1 MKLKILI
8 TALLLSIMAIVTGC
22 GEKDKTS
29 SDVSSDTTQL
39 SESLAD
45 TSVTEQ
51 SESTTNS
58 TSQST
63 NAANTS
69 ISEDDAKKIALKDAN
84 VSESDI
90 TGMRINQKID
100 DGISLY
106 EVDFYVGNKEYEYE
120 ISAQDGSIRSKDTD
134 IDNDF
139 GSAAQSKA
147 GVSLDDAKKTAL
159 SKVKGATEKDIRIHS
174 EYDDGRQIYE
184 GSIVYNEMEYD
195 FEIDSETGKIL
206 SWESESVYDD

>member
-1 MKLKILI
+1 MKTRILI
-8 TALLLSIMAIVTGC
+8 LAVLMSIMAIMAGC

-29 SDVSSDTTQL
+29 SDLSSDTTQL

-51 SESTTNS
+51 SESTT
-58 TSQST
+58 TSQIEI
-63 NAANTS
+63 AS

-84 VSESDI
+84 VSESEVNGI
-90 TGMRINQKID
+90 RINQKID

-106 EVDFYVGNKEYEYE
+106 EVDFYAGNKEYEYE

-139 GSAAQSKA
+139 GSTAQNNA
-147 GVSLDDAKKTAL
+147 GVSLDKAKKTAL

-184 GSIVYNEMEYD
+184 GSIVYKDMEYD
-195 FEIDSETGKIL
+195 FEIDSETGNII
-206 SWESESVYDD
+206 SWEAESVYDD

>member
-1 MKLKILI
+1 MKTKILI
-8 TALLLSIMAIVTGC
+8 MAVLMSITAIMAGC
-22 GEKDKTS
+22 GEKNKTS
-29 SDVSSDTTQL
+29 SDLSSDTTQL

-51 SESTTNS
+51 SESTT
-58 TSQST
+58 TSQS
-63 NAANTS
+63 ASAS

-84 VSESDI
+84 VSESEVNGI
-90 TGMRINQKID
+90 RINQKID

-106 EVDFYVGNKEYEYE
+106 EVDFYAGNKEYEYE

-139 GSAAQSKA
+139 GSTAQNNA
-147 GVSLDDAKKTAL
+147 GVSLDKAKKTAL

-184 GSIVYNEMEYD
+184 GSIVYKDMEYD
-195 FEIDSETGKIL
+195 FEIDSETGNII
-206 SWESESVYDD
+206 SWEAESVYDD

>member
-1 MKLKILI
+1 MKTKILI
-8 TALLLSIMAIVTGC
+8 MAFLMSITAIMAGC
-22 GEKDKTS
+22 GEKNKTS
-29 SDVSSDTTQL
+29 SDLSSDTTQL

-51 SESTTNS
+51 SESTTI
-58 TSQST
+58 SQST

-69 ISEDDAKKIALKDAN
+69 ISEDDAKNIALKDAN
-84 VSESDI
+84 VSESEVNGI
-90 TGMRINQKID
+90 RINQKID

-139 GSAAQSKA
+139 GSTAQNNA
-147 GVSLDDAKKTAL
+147 DVSLDKAKKTAL

-184 GSIVYNEMEYD
+184 GSIVYKNMEYD
-195 FEIDSETGKIL
+195 FEIDSETGNII
-206 SWESESVYDD
+206 SWETESVFDD

>member
-1 MKLKILI
+1 MKTKILI
-8 TALLLSIMAIVTGC
+8 LAVLMSITAIMAGC

-29 SDVSSDTTQL
+29 SDLSSDTTQL

-51 SESTTNS
+51 SESTT
-58 TSQST
+58 TSQSEI
-63 NAANTS
+63 AS

-84 VSESDI
+84 VSESEVNGI
-90 TGMRINQKID
+90 RINQKID

-106 EVDFYVGNKEYEYE
+106 EVDFYAGNKEYEYE

-139 GSAAQSKA
+139 GSTAQNNA
-147 GVSLDDAKKTAL
+147 GVSLDKAKKTAL

-184 GSIVYNEMEYD
+184 GSIVYKDMEYD
-195 FEIDSETGKIL
+195 FEIDSETGNII
-206 SWESESVYDD
+206 SWEAESVFDD

>member
-1 MKLKILI
+1 MKTKILI
-8 TALLLSIMAIVTGC
+8 MAVLMSITAIMAGC
-22 GEKDKTS
+22 GEKNKTS
-29 SDVSSDTTQL
+29 SDLSSDTTQL

-51 SESTTNS
+51 SESTT
-58 TSQST
+58 TSQIEI
-63 NAANTS
+63 AS

-84 VSESDI
+84 VSESEVNGI
-90 TGMRINQKID
+90 RINQKID

-139 GSAAQSKA
+139 GSTAQNNA
-147 GVSLDDAKKTAL
+147 DVSLDKAKKTAL

-184 GSIVYNEMEYD
+184 GSIVYKNMEYD
-195 FEIDSETGKIL
+195 FEIDSETGNII
-206 SWESESVYDD
+206 SWETESVFDD

>member
-1 MKLKILI
+1 MKTRILI
-8 TALLLSIMAIVTGC
+8 LAVLMSIMAIMAGC

-29 SDVSSDTTQL
+29 SDLSSDTTQL

-51 SESTTNS
+51 SESTT
-58 TSQST
+58 TSQS
-63 NAANTS
+63 ASAS

-84 VSESDI
+84 VSESEVNGI
-90 TGMRINQKID
+90 RINQKID

-106 EVDFYVGNKEYEYE
+106 EVDFYAGNKEYEYE

-139 GSAAQSKA
+139 GSTAQNNA
-147 GVSLDDAKKTAL
+147 GVSLDKAKKTAL

-184 GSIVYNEMEYD
+184 GSIVYKNMEYD
-195 FEIDSETGKIL
+195 FEIDSETGNII
-206 SWESESVYDD
+206 SWETESVFDD

>member
-1 MKLKILI
+1 MKTKILI
-8 TALLLSIMAIVTGC
+8 MAFLMSITAIMAGC
-22 GEKDKTS
+22 GEKNKTS
-29 SDVSSDTTQL
+29 SDLSSDTTQL

-51 SESTTNS
+51 SESTT

-69 ISEDDAKKIALKDAN
+69 ISEDDAKNIALKDAN
-84 VSESDI
+84 VSESEVNGI
-90 TGMRINQKID
+90 RINQKID

-106 EVDFYVGNKEYEYE
+106 EVDFYAGNKEYEYE

-139 GSAAQSKA
+139 GSAAKNNA
-147 GVSLDDAKKTAL
+147 KVSLNEAKKTAL

>member
-1 MKLKILI
+1 MKTRILI
-8 TALLLSIMAIVTGC
+8 MAVLMSITAIMTGC
-22 GEKDKTS
+22 GEKGKTS
-29 SDVSSDTTQL
+29 SDLSSDTTQL

-51 SESTTNS
+51 SESTT
-58 TSQST
+58 TSQSEI
-63 NAANTS
+63 AS

-84 VSESDI
+84 VSESEVNGI
-90 TGMRINQKID
+90 RINQKID

-106 EVDFYVGNKEYEYE
+106 EVDFYAGNKEYEYE

-139 GSAAQSKA
+139 GSTAQNNA
-147 GVSLDDAKKTAL
+147 GVSLDKAKKTAL

-184 GSIVYNEMEYD
+184 GSIVYKDMEYD
-195 FEIDSETGKIL
+195 FEIDSETGNII
-206 SWESESVYDD
+206 SWEAESVYDD

>member
-1 MKLKILI
+1 MKTRILI
-8 TALLLSIMAIVTGC
+8 LAVLMSIMAIMAGC

-29 SDVSSDTTQL
+29 SDLSSDTTQL

-51 SESTTNS
+51 SESTT
-58 TSQST
+58 TSQS
-63 NAANTS
+63 ASAS

-84 VSESDI
+84 VAESEVNGI
-90 TGMRINQKID
+90 RINQKID

-106 EVDFYVGNKEYEYE
+106 EVDFYAGNKEYEYE

-139 GSAAQSKA
+139 GSTAQNNA
-147 GVSLDDAKKTAL
+147 GVSLDKAKKTAL

-184 GSIVYNEMEYD
+184 GSIVYKDMEYD
-195 FEIDSETGKIL
+195 FEIDSETGNII
-206 SWESESVYDD
+206 SWEAESVFDD

>member
-1 MKLKILI
+1 MKTKIIVMAVLM
-8 TALLLSIMAIVTGC
+8 SIMTVMTGC

-29 SDVSSDTTQL
+29 SDLSSDTTQL

-51 SESTTNS
+51 SESTT
-58 TSQST
+58 TLQST

-69 ISEDDAKKIALKDAN
+69 ISEDDAKNIALKDAN

-90 TGMRINQKID
+90 TGIRINQKID
-100 DGISLY
+100 DGISVY
-106 EVDFYVGNKEYEYE
+106 EVDFYVGSKEYEYE
-120 ISAQDGSIRSKDTD
+120 ISTEDGSIRSKDTD

-139 GSAAQSKA
+139 GSAAQNNAK
-147 GVSLDDAKKTAL
+147 VSLDEAKKTAL

-184 GSIVYNEMEYD
+184 GSIVYKDMEYD
-195 FEIDSETGKIL
+195 FEIDCETGNIL

>member
-1 MKLKILI
+1 MKTKILI
-8 TALLLSIMAIVTGC
+8 MAVLMSITAIMAGC
-22 GEKDKTS
+22 GEKNKTS
-29 SDVSSDTTQL
+29 SDLSSDTTQL

-45 TSVTEQ
+45 TSVIEQ
-51 SESTTNS
+51 SESTT
-58 TSQST
+58 TSQSEI
-63 NAANTS
+63 AS

-84 VSESDI
+84 VSESEVNGI
-90 TGMRINQKID
+90 RINQKID

-106 EVDFYVGNKEYEYE
+106 EVDFYAGNKEYEYE

-139 GSAAQSKA
+139 GSTAQNNA
-147 GVSLDDAKKTAL
+147 QVSLDKAKKTAL

-184 GSIVYNEMEYD
+184 GSIVYKDMEYD
-195 FEIDSETGKIL
+195 FEIDSETGNII
-206 SWESESVYDD
+206 SWEAESVFDD

>member
-1 MKLKILI
+1 MKTKILI
-8 TALLLSIMAIVTGC
+8 MAVLMSITAIMAGC
-22 GEKDKTS
+22 GEKGKTS
-29 SDVSSDTTQL
+29 SDLSSDTTQL

-51 SESTTNS
+51 SESTT
-58 TSQST
+58 TSQ
-63 NAANTS
+63 NEIAS

-84 VSESDI
+84 VSESEVNGI
-90 TGMRINQKID
+90 RINQKID

-106 EVDFYVGNKEYEYE
+106 EVDFYAGNKEYEYE

-139 GSAAQSKA
+139 GSTAQNNA
-147 GVSLDDAKKTAL
+147 QVSLDKAKKTAL

-184 GSIVYNEMEYD
+184 GSIVYKDMEYD
-195 FEIDSETGKIL
+195 FEIDSETGNII
-206 SWESESVYDD
+206 SWEAESVFDD

>member
-1 MKLKILI
+1 MKTKILI
-8 TALLLSIMAIVTGC
+8 MAVLMSITVIMTGC
-22 GEKDKTS
+22 GEKGKTS
-29 SDVSSDTTQL
+29 SDLSSDTTQL

-45 TSVTEQ
+45 TSVIEQ
-51 SESTTNS
+51 SESTT
-58 TSQST
+58 TSQSEI
-63 NAANTS
+63 AS

-84 VSESDI
+84 VSESEVNGI
-90 TGMRINQKID
+90 RINQKID

-106 EVDFYVGNKEYEYE
+106 EVDFYAGNKEYEYE

-139 GSAAQSKA
+139 GSTAQNNA
-147 GVSLDDAKKTAL
+147 QVSLDKAKKTAL

-184 GSIVYNEMEYD
+184 GSIVYKNMEYD
-195 FEIDSETGKIL
+195 FEIDSETGNII
-206 SWESESVYDD
+206 SWEAESVFDD

>member
-1 MKLKILI
+1 MKTKILI
-8 TALLLSIMAIVTGC
+8 MAVLMSITAIMAGC
-22 GEKDKTS
+22 GEKNKTS
-29 SDVSSDTTQL
+29 SDLSSDTTQL

-51 SESTTNS
+51 SESTT
-58 TSQST
+58 TSQS
-63 NAANTS
+63 ASAS

-84 VSESDI
+84 VSESEVNGI
-90 TGMRINQKID
+90 RINQKID

-106 EVDFYVGNKEYEYE
+106 EVDFYAGNKEYEYE

-139 GSAAQSKA
+139 GSTAQNNA
-147 GVSLDDAKKTAL
+147 GVSLDKAKKTAL

-184 GSIVYNEMEYD
+184 GSIVYKNMEYD
-195 FEIDSETGKIL
+195 FEIDSETGNII
-206 SWESESVYDD
+206 SWETESVFDD

>member
-1 MKLKILI
+1 MKTKILI
-8 TALLLSIMAIVTGC
+8 LAVLMSIMAIMAGC
-22 GEKDKTS
+22 GEKGKTS
-29 SDVSSDTTQL
+29 SDLSSDTTQL
-39 SESLAD
+39 SESIAG
-45 TSVTEQ
+45 TSSTEQ
-51 SESTTNS
+51 SESTT
-58 TSQST
+58 TLQST
-63 NAANTS
+63 KAANTS
-69 ISEDDAKKIALKDAN
+69 ISEDDAKSIALKDAK

-90 TGMRINQKID
+90 TGMRIKQKID
-100 DGISLY
+100 DGTSVY
-106 EVDFYVGNKEYEYE
+106 EVDFYVSNKEYEYE
-120 ISAQDGSIRSKDTD
+120 ISAEDGSIRSKDTD

-147 GVSLDDAKKTAL
+147 EVSLDDAKKTAL

>member
-1 MKLKILI
+1 MKTKILI
-8 TALLLSIMAIVTGC
+8 MAVLMSITVIMTGC
-22 GEKDKTS
+22 GEKGKTS
-29 SDVSSDTTQL
+29 SDLSSDTTQL

-45 TSVTEQ
+45 TSVIEQ
-51 SESTTNS
+51 SESTT
-58 TSQST
+58 TSQSEI
-63 NAANTS
+63 AS

-84 VSESDI
+84 VSESEVNGI
-90 TGMRINQKID
+90 RINQKID

-106 EVDFYVGNKEYEYE
+106 EVDFYAGNKEYEYE

-139 GSAAQSKA
+139 GSTAQNNA
-147 GVSLDDAKKTAL
+147 QVSLDKAKKTAL

-195 FEIDSETGKIL
+195 FEIDSETGNII
-206 SWESESVYDD
+206 SWEAESVFDD

>member
-1 MKLKILI
+1 MKTKILI
-8 TALLLSIMAIVTGC
+8 MAVLMSITVIMTGC
-22 GEKDKTS
+22 GEKGKTS
-29 SDVSSDTTQL
+29 SDLSSDTTQL

-45 TSVTEQ
+45 TSVIEQ
-51 SESTTNS
+51 SESTT
-58 TSQST
+58 TSQSEI
-63 NAANTS
+63 AS

-84 VSESDI
+84 VSESEVNGI
-90 TGMRINQKID
+90 RINQKID

-106 EVDFYVGNKEYEYE
+106 EVDFYAGNKEYEYE

-139 GSAAQSKA
+139 GSTAQNNA
-147 GVSLDDAKKTAL
+147 QVSLDKAKKTAL

-184 GSIVYNEMEYD
+184 GSIVYKDMEYD
-195 FEIDSETGKIL
+195 FEIDSETGNII
-206 SWESESVYDD
+206 SWEAESVFDD

>member
-1 MKLKILI
+1 MKTKILI
-8 TALLLSIMAIVTGC
+8 MAVLMSIMAVMAGC

-29 SDVSSDTTQL
+29 SDLSSDTAQL
-39 SESLAD
+39 SESIAD
-45 TSVTEQ
+45 TSSTEQ
-51 SESTTNS
+51 SESTTG
-58 TSQST
+58 SQST
-63 NAANTS
+63 KSANTS
-69 ISEDDAKKIALKDAN
+69 ISEDDAKNIALKDAN
-84 VSESDI
+84 VSESDV
-90 TGMRINQKID
+90 TGIRIKQDID
-100 DGISLY
+100 DGITVY
-106 EVDFYVGNKEYEYE
+106 EVDFYVSNKEYEYE
-120 ISAQDGSIRSKDTD
+120 ISAEDGSIRSKDTD

-139 GSAAQSKA
+139 GSAAQSKS

>member
-1 MKLKILI
+1 MKRKILI
-8 TALLLSIMAIVTGC
+8 LAVLMSITAIMTGC
-22 GEKDKTS
+22 GEKNKTS
-29 SDVSSDTTQL
+29 SDLSSDTTQL

-51 SESTTNS
+51 SESTT
-58 TSQST
+58 TSQS
-63 NAANTS
+63 ASAS

-84 VSESDI
+84 VSESEVNGI
-90 TGMRINQKID
+90 RINQKID

-106 EVDFYVGNKEYEYE
+106 EVDFYAGNKEYEYE

-139 GSAAQSKA
+139 GSTAQNNA
-147 GVSLDDAKKTAL
+147 QVSLDKAKKTAL

-184 GSIVYNEMEYD
+184 GSIVYKDMEYD
-195 FEIDSETGKIL
+195 FEIDSETGNII
-206 SWESESVYDD
+206 SWEAESVFDD

>member
-1 MKLKILI
+1 MAVLMSI
-8 TALLLSIMAIVTGC
+8 TAIMAGC
-22 GEKDKTS
+22 GEKNKTS
-29 SDVSSDTTQL
+29 SDLSSDTTQL

-45 TSVTEQ
+45 TSVIEQ
-51 SESTTNS
+51 SESTT
-58 TSQST
+58 TSQSEI
-63 NAANTS
+63 AS

-84 VSESDI
+84 VSESEVNGI
-90 TGMRINQKID
+90 RINQKID

-106 EVDFYVGNKEYEYE
+106 EVDFYAGNKEYEYE

-139 GSAAQSKA
+139 GSTAQNNA
-147 GVSLDDAKKTAL
+147 QVSLDKAKKTAL

-184 GSIVYNEMEYD
+184 GSIVYKDMEYD
-195 FEIDSETGKIL
+195 FEIDSETGNII
-206 SWESESVYDD
+206 SWEAESVFDD

>member
-1 MKLKILI
+1 MKTKILI
-8 TALLLSIMAIVTGC
+8 MAVLMSITAIMAGC
-22 GEKDKTS
+22 GEKNKTS
-29 SDVSSDTTQL
+29 SDLSSDTTQL

-51 SESTTNS
+51 SESTT
-58 TSQST
+58 TSQSEI
-63 NAANTS
+63 AS

-84 VSESDI
+84 VSESEVNGI
-90 TGMRINQKID
+90 RINQKID

-106 EVDFYVGNKEYEYE
+106 EVDFYAGNKEYEYE

-139 GSAAQSKA
+139 GSTAQNNA
-147 GVSLDDAKKTAL
+147 QVSLDKAKKTAL

-184 GSIVYNEMEYD
+184 GSIVYKDMEYD
-195 FEIDSETGKIL
+195 FEIDSETGNII
-206 SWESESVYDD
+206 SWEAESVFDD

>member
-1 MKLKILI
+1 MKTKILI
-8 TALLLSIMAIVTGC
+8 MAVLMSIMAIMVGC

-45 TSVTEQ
+45 TSNTEQ
-51 SESTTNS
+51 SESTTS
-58 TSQST
+58 SQST
-63 NAANTS
+63 KAANTS
-69 ISEDDAKKIALKDAN
+69 ISEDDAKSIALKDAN

-100 DGISLY
+100 DGISVY
-106 EVDFYVGNKEYEYE
+106 EVDFYVSNKEYEYE
-120 ISAQDGSIRSKDTD
+120 ISAENGSIKSKDTD

-195 FEIDSETGKIL
+195 FEIDSETGNII

>member
-1 MKLKILI
+1 MKTRILI
-8 TALLLSIMAIVTGC
+8 LAVLMSIMAIMVGC
-22 GEKDKTS
+22 GEKNKTS
-29 SDVSSDTTQL
+29 SDLSSDTTQL

-51 SESTTNS
+51 SESTTI
-58 TSQST
+58 SQS
-63 NAANTS
+63 ASAS

-84 VSESDI
+84 VSESEVNGI
-90 TGMRINQKID
+90 RINQKID

-106 EVDFYVGNKEYEYE
+106 EVDFYAGNKEYEYE

-139 GSAAQSKA
+139 GSTAQNNA
-147 GVSLDDAKKTAL
+147 GVSLDKAKKTAL

-184 GSIVYNEMEYD
+184 GSIVYKDMEYD
-195 FEIDSETGKIL
+195 FEIDSETGNII
-206 SWESESVYDD
+206 SWEAESVFDD

>member
-1 MKLKILI
+1 MKTRILI
-8 TALLLSIMAIVTGC
+8 LAVLMSITAIMAGC
-22 GEKDKTS
+22 GEKNKTS
-29 SDVSSDTTQL
+29 SDLSSDTTQL

-51 SESTTNS
+51 SERTT
-58 TSQST
+58 TSQSEI
-63 NAANTS
+63 AS

-84 VSESDI
+84 VSESEVNGI
-90 TGMRINQKID
+90 RINQKID
-100 DGISLY
+100 DGMSLY
-106 EVDFYVGNKEYEYE
+106 EVDFYAGNKEYEYE

-139 GSAAQSKA
+139 GSTAQNNA
-147 GVSLDDAKKTAL
+147 GVSLDKAKKTAL

-184 GSIVYNEMEYD
+184 GSIVYKDMEYD
-195 FEIDSETGKIL
+195 FEIDSETGNII
-206 SWESESVYDD
+206 SWEAESVYDD

>member
-29 SDVSSDTTQL
+29 SDVSSDTTEL

-51 SESTTNS
+51 SESTT
-58 TSQST
+58 TSQNA

-69 ISEDDAKKIALKDAN
+69 ISEDDAKNIALKDAN

-106 EVDFYVGNKEYEYE
+106 EVDFYAGTKEYEYE
-120 ISAQDGSIRSKDTD
+120 ISAEDGSIRSKDTD

>member
-1 MKLKILI
+1 MKTKILI
-8 TALLLSIMAIVTGC
+8 LAVLMSIMAIMAGC
-22 GEKDKTS
+22 GEKGKTS
-29 SDVSSDTTQL
+29 SDLSSDTTQL
-39 SESLAD
+39 SESIAD
-45 TSVTEQ
+45 TSSTEQ
-51 SESTTNS
+51 SESTT
-58 TSQST
+58 TLQST
-63 NAANTS
+63 KAENTS
-69 ISEDDAKKIALKDAN
+69 ISEDDAKSIALKDAK

-90 TGMRINQKID
+90 TGMRIKQKID
-100 DGISLY
+100 DGTSVY
-106 EVDFYVGNKEYEYE
+106 EVDFYVSNKEYEYE
-120 ISAQDGSIRSKDTD
+120 ISAEDGSIRSKDTD

-147 GVSLDDAKKTAL
+147 EVSLDDAKKTAL

>member
-1 MKLKILI
+1 MKTKILI
-8 TALLLSIMAIVTGC
+8 MAVLMSIMAVMAGC

-29 SDVSSDTTQL
+29 SDLSSDTAQL
-39 SESLAD
+39 SESIAD
-45 TSVTEQ
+45 TSSTER
-51 SESTTNS
+51 SESTTG
-58 TSQST
+58 SQST
-63 NAANTS
+63 KSANTS
-69 ISEDDAKKIALKDAN
+69 ISEDDAKNIALKDAN
-84 VSESDI
+84 VSESDV
-90 TGMRINQKID
+90 TGIRIKQDID
-100 DGISLY
+100 DGITVY
-106 EVDFYVGNKEYEYE
+106 EVDFYVSNKEYEYE
-120 ISAQDGSIRSKDTD
+120 ISAEDGSIRSKDTD

-139 GSAAQSKA
+139 GSAAQSKS

>member
-1 MKLKILI
+1 MKTKILI
-8 TALLLSIMAIVTGC
+8 TAALMSIMAIISGC
-22 GEKDKTS
+22 EGKITTS
-29 SDVSSDTTQL
+29 SDLDRDATQL
-39 SESLAD
+39 SESIAD
-45 TSVTEQ
+45 TSSTEQ
-51 SESTTNS
+51 SDSIT
-58 TSQST
+58 TSQNT
-63 NAANTS
+63 NTS
-69 ISEDDAKKIALKDAN
+69 ISEDNAKSIALKDAD

-90 TGMRINQKID
+90 TGMRIKQTID
-100 DGISLY
+100 DGISVY

-147 GVSLDDAKKTAL
+147 GVSLEDAKKTAL
-159 SKVKGATEKDIRIHS
+159 SKVNGATEKDIRIHY

>member
-1 MKLKILI
+1 MKTRILI
-8 TALLLSIMAIVTGC
+8 LSVLMSITAIMAGC
-22 GEKDKTS
+22 GEKGKTS
-29 SDVSSDTTQL
+29 SDLSSDTTQL
-39 SESLAD
+39 SENLAD

-51 SESTTNS
+51 SESMT

-84 VSESDI
+84 ISESEVNGI
-90 TGMRINQKID
+90 RINQKID

-106 EVDFYVGNKEYEYE
+106 EVDFYAGNKEYEYE

-139 GSAAQSKA
+139 GSTAQNNA
-147 GVSLDDAKKTAL
+147 QVSLDKAKKTAL

-184 GSIVYNEMEYD
+184 GSIVYKDMEYD
-195 FEIDSETGKIL
+195 FEIDSETGNII
-206 SWESESVYDD
+206 SWEAESVFDD

>member
-1 MKLKILI
+1 MKTRILI
-8 TALLLSIMAIVTGC
+8 LAILMSITAIMVGC
-22 GEKDKTS
+22 GEKNKIS
-29 SDVSSDTTQL
+29 SDLSSDTTQL

-45 TSVTEQ
+45 TSVIEQ
-51 SESTTNS
+51 SESTT
-58 TSQST
+58 TSQS
-63 NAANTS
+63 ASAS

-84 VSESDI
+84 VSESEVNGI
-90 TGMRINQKID
+90 RINQKID

-106 EVDFYVGNKEYEYE
+106 EVDFYAGNKEYEYE

-139 GSAAQSKA
+139 GSTAQNNA
-147 GVSLDDAKKTAL
+147 GVSLDKAKKTAL

-184 GSIVYNEMEYD
+184 GSIVYKDMEYD
-195 FEIDSETGKIL
+195 FEIDSETGNII
-206 SWESESVYDD
+206 SWEAESVFDD

>member
-1 MKLKILI
+1 MKTRILI
-8 TALLLSIMAIVTGC
+8 LAVLMSIMAIMVGC
-22 GEKDKTS
+22 GEKNKTS
-29 SDVSSDTTQL
+29 SDLSSDTTQL

-51 SESTTNS
+51 SESTT
-58 TSQST
+58 TSQS
-63 NAANTS
+63 ASAS

-84 VSESDI
+84 VSESEVNGI
-90 TGMRINQKID
+90 RINQKID

-106 EVDFYVGNKEYEYE
+106 EVDFYAGNKEYEYE

-139 GSAAQSKA
+139 GSTAQNNA
-147 GVSLDDAKKTAL
+147 GVSLDKAKKTAL

-184 GSIVYNEMEYD
+184 GSIVYKDMEYD
-195 FEIDSETGKIL
+195 FEIDSETGNII
-206 SWESESVYDD
+206 SWEAESVFDD

>member
-1 MKLKILI
+1 MKTRILI
-8 TALLLSIMAIVTGC
+8 LAVLMSIMAIMAGC

-29 SDVSSDTTQL
+29 SDLSSDTTQL

-51 SESTTNS
+51 SESTT
-58 TSQST
+58 TSQIEI
-63 NAANTS
+63 AS

-84 VSESDI
+84 VSESEVNGI
-90 TGMRINQKID
+90 RINQKID

-106 EVDFYVGNKEYEYE
+106 EVDFYAGNKEYEYE

-139 GSAAQSKA
+139 GSTAQNNA
-147 GVSLDDAKKTAL
+147 GVSLDKAKKTAL

-184 GSIVYNEMEYD
+184 GSIVYKNMEYD
-195 FEIDSETGKIL
+195 FEIDSETGNII
-206 SWESESVYDD
+206 SWETESVFDD